1 MKIISYITE
10 EENKL
15 YDFDTIR
22 QILNTSRS
30 KLHRDIKKNN
40 IVGTRYKNQFLY
52 SEQSLFSMMELV
64 LVEKLNNI
72 NGLQEDKRLKG

>member
-72 NGLQEDKRLKG
+72 NGLQEDKRLNG